1 MRHSQNFFVI
11 KQFNH
16 HSHLQKC
23 LVTIIK
29 DYYFFK
35 KIEAAM
41 KYATFTTEVK
51 PDMTIQIP
59 PGLRNQLKL
68 EPGNRVEISLKK
80 IKSSKLDLILAENP
94 LHKLIELSR
103 IDNSSEEL

>member
-1 MRHSQNFFVI
+1 
-11 KQFNH
+11 
-16 HSHLQKC
+16 
-23 LVTIIK
+23 
-29 DYYFFK
+29 
-35 KIEAAM
+35 M

-59 PGLRNQLKL
+59 LDLRNKLKL
-68 EPGNRVEISLKK
+68 EPGNQVEISLKK

-103 IDNSSEEL
+103 IDNNSEEL